1 MDKVVI
7 ALTGMPGAGKSVMAN
22 VARKMGLQVI
32 SMGDVVREEAKKRGI
47 PPTPENLGK
56 IMIELR
62 KKYGPEIIAKRCANK
77 IMKLNNRIVVIDGVR
92 SLFEIEEFKK
102 VSSKVI
108 IIAIHASPKTRF
120 KRLKERGRSDDPKNW
135 MEFHE
140 RDFRELK
147 VGIGNV
153 IALADYMIVNEVSIR
168 EFKRKAGEL
177 LMRLVE
183 NA

>member
-1 MDKVVI
+1 
-7 ALTGMPGAGKSVMAN
+7 
-22 VARKMGLQVI
+22 
-32 SMGDVVREEAKKRGI
+32 
-47 PPTPENLGK
+47 
-56 IMIELR
+56 
-62 KKYGPEIIAKRCANK
+62 
-77 IMKLNNRIVVIDGVR
+77 
-92 SLFEIEEFKK
+92 
-102 VSSKVI
+102 
-108 IIAIHASPKTRF
+108 
-120 KRLKERGRSDDPKNW
+120 PKNW

-153 IALADYMIVNEVSIR
+153 IALADYMIVNEVSIG